1 MIKLPR
7 GVAERTVAL
16 PDELAAHLLR
26 VRKLARKLA
35 KRHGVDR
42 DASELGAACHDLAR
56 HMSPDALLEEAA
68 RLEIPVH
75 PMERRVPILLHGHI
89 AAAWLER
96 DGEIPDPRVI
106 EAVRFHTTGKSDMSD
121 VSRVV
126 FLADKLEPR
135 KIKRRPNLKE
145 VLQLAKVDIDTA
157 LLEYLNRHIVRQ
169 VERGDL
175 VHPLTLEFRNEL
187 IVGFPENEVVSGQDM
202 AVEQGVR

>member
-7 GVAERTVAL
+7 GVAERTAAL
-16 PDELAAHLLR
+16 PNELADHLLR

-75 PMERRVPILLHGHI
+75 PMERRVPILLHGPI
-89 AAAWLER
+89 AARWLEL
-96 DGEIPDPRVI
+96 DAEISDPRVI
-106 EAVRFHTTGKSDMSD
+106 EAVRFHTTGMSGMSD

>member
-1 MIKLPR
+1 MIKLPP
-7 GVAERTVAL
+7 GVAKRTAAL
-16 PDELAAHLLR
+16 PDELADHLLR

-56 HMSPDALLEEAA
+56 HMKPEDLLEEAT

-75 PMERRVPILLHGHI
+75 PMERRVPILLHGPV
-89 AAAWLER
+89 AAIWLER
-96 DGEIPDPRVI
+96 EGEISDPRVI
-106 EAVRFHTTGKSDMSD
+106 ESIRYHTTGKSGMSD

-126 FLADKLEPR
+126 FLADKLEP
-135 KIKRRPNLKE
+135 KKAKRRPNLKE

-157 LLEYLNRHIVRQ
+157 LLEYLNRHIVRR

-175 VHPLTLEFRNEL
+175 LHPRMLEFRNEL
-187 IVGFPENEVVSGQDM
+187 IVGLPENEVVSGQDM

>member
-1 MIKLPR
+1 MITLPP
-7 GVAERTVAL
+7 GVAKRTAAL
-16 PDELAAHLLR
+16 PDELTDHLLR

-56 HMSPDALLEEAA
+56 HMSPDALLKDAA

-75 PMERRVPILLHGHI
+75 PMERRVPILLHGPV
-89 AAAWLER
+89 AARWLER
-96 DGEIPDPRVI
+96 DGEISDPRVI
-106 EAVRFHTTGKSDMSD
+106 EAARFHTTGMSGMSD

-126 FLADKLEPR
+126 FLADKLEPK
-135 KIKRRPNLKE
+135 KIKRRPNLAE

-157 LLEYLNRHIVRQ
+157 LLEYVNRQVVRR

-175 VHPLTLEFRNEL
+175 LHPRMLEFRNEL